1 VPQTPVLPAVDVL
14 GYLGPGG
21 TFTHQA
27 VGLLGH
33 PVGRAVPGAS
43 VAAVLADVGAGRA
56 DAGLV
61 PVENSV
67 EGSVNTT
74 VDALASGPELRVVAE
89 VLLPVRFVL
98 AAAGGVRLSGV
109 TRVLSHPHALAQ
121 CRGWLGEHLPS
132 AELVEV
138 ASTAAAAAEVGNA
151 AAAAE
156 VGNAAAAAEVGN
168 AAAAA
173 EVGSAAAA
181 AEAAGAGGKWTAAVC
196 APVAADLHGLSVLA
210 DGIGAPGPT
219 AVTRFVLVARPGTDV
234 GALPPP
240 TGADRT
246 SLVVFIADNHPGAL
260 LDVLEQFAARG
271 VDLTRLESRPTGEAM
286 GRYSFAI
293 DCEGHLTDARVGEAL
308 SGLRRTCRAVRFL
321 GSYPRAD
328 ATAANV
334 RPGTAERDFTDAA
347 AWLSGL
353 RGR

>member
-14 GYLGPGG
+14 GYLGPEG

-98 AAAGGVRLSGV
+98 AAARGVRLSGV

-121 CRGWLGEHLPS
+121 CRGWLGGHLPS

-156 VGNAAAAAEVGN
+156 VGNAAAAA
-168 AAAAA
+168 AAQ
-173 EVGSAAAA
+173 
-181 AEAAGAGGKWTAAVC
+181 AAGAGGKWTAAVC
-196 APVAADLHGLSVLA
+196 APVAAELHGLSVLA

-334 RPGTAERDFTDAA
+334 RPGTAEQDFTDAA

-353 RGR
+353 RGG

>member
-1 VPQTPVLPAVDVL
+1 MPQTPVLPAVDVL

-109 TRVLSHPHALAQ
+109 TRALSHPHALAQ

-138 ASTAAAAAEVGNA
+138 AST
-151 AAAAE
+151 
-156 VGNAAAAAEVGN
+156 AAAAAEVGN

>member
-1 VPQTPVLPAVDVL
+1 MPQTPVLPAVDVL
-14 GYLGPGG
+14 GYLGPEG

-98 AAAGGVRLSGV
+98 AAVRGVRLSGV

-121 CRGWLGEHLPS
+121 CRGWLGGHLPS

-151 AAAAE
+151 AAAA
-156 VGNAAAAAEVGN
+156 AAQ
-168 AAAAA
+168 
-173 EVGSAAAA
+173 
-181 AEAAGAGGKWTAAVC
+181 AAGAGGKWTAAVC
-196 APVAADLHGLSVLA
+196 APVAAELHGLSVLA

-334 RPGTAERDFTDAA
+334 RPGTAEQDFTDAA

-353 RGR
+353 RGG

>member
-14 GYLGPGG
+14 GYLGPEG

-98 AAAGGVRLSGV
+98 AAARGVRLSGV

-121 CRGWLGEHLPS
+121 CRGWLGGHLPS

-173 EVGSAAAA
+173 AAQ
-181 AEAAGAGGKWTAAVC
+181 AAGAGGKWTAAVC
-196 APVAADLHGLSVLA
+196 APVAAELHGLSVLA

-334 RPGTAERDFTDAA
+334 RPGTAEQDFTDAA

-353 RGR
+353 RGG

>member
-1 VPQTPVLPAVDVL
+1 MPQTPVLPAVDVL
-14 GYLGPGG
+14 GYLGPEG

-98 AAAGGVRLSGV
+98 AAARGVRLSGV

-121 CRGWLGEHLPS
+121 CRGWLGGHLPS

-173 EVGSAAAA
+173 AAQ
-181 AEAAGAGGKWTAAVC
+181 AAGAGGKWTAAVC
-196 APVAADLHGLSVLA
+196 APVAAELHGLSVLA

-334 RPGTAERDFTDAA
+334 RPGTAEQDFTDAA

-353 RGR
+353 RGG